1 MLKKTI
7 LIFTIFALLA
17 AGYFCLPK
25 YTAEVCRRKQFVVDR
40 DFVSMRKSLSQGR
53 FEEEILRANN
63 ATMIQKSWIDKGF
76 HIERPLRKDRYW
88 EFNGVL
94 QAKVSVN
101 DPRTGQMTVD
111 LQHKVL
117 VTPEQIDLEA
127 TLMRPLSVGVTDLR
141 QKIHMEPFP
150 EFPVSSLLRTFIS
163 VATSKIPNFYW
174 LRHRLRPVFFI
185 KFLGD
190 GCDFW
195 NKANVSVAFVFE
207 DVHLAQNFRASFIHK
222 NLWIGQSRRNEF
234 VISSGIHS
242 VAKALDKPI
251 HLSGFWP
258 QQGFRSTDHTGL
270 PISVKNLGSSP
281 KKITSGRLMIFV
293 SGGNSNSR

>member
-127 TLMRPLSVGVTDLR
+127 TVPRNLGKSGFDEIT
-141 QKIHMEPFP
+141 
-150 EFPVSSLLRTFIS
+150 PVLCRYTQRTFNGL
-163 VATSKIPNFYW
+163 T
-174 LRHRLRPVFFI
+174 RT
-185 KFLGD
+185 
-190 GCDFW
+190 
-195 NKANVSVAFVFE
+195 
-207 DVHLAQNFRASFIHK
+207 
-222 NLWIGQSRRNEF
+222 
-234 VISSGIHS
+234 GI
-242 VAKALDKPI
+242 AAML
-251 HLSGFWP
+251 LSG
-258 QQGFRSTDHTGL
+258 
-270 PISVKNLGSSP
+270 K
-281 KKITSGRLMIFV
+281 V
-293 SGGNSNSR
+293 S

>member
-7 LIFTIFALLA
+7 LIFTIFALLS

-141 QKIHMEPFP
+141 QKIHMEPYGDKTLIRVEVAMRLHRFVP
-150 EFPVSSLLRTFIS
+150 SFMQEYAKESLMKAADNSVNTFET
-163 VATSKIPNFYW
+163 V
-174 LRHRLRPVFFI
+174 I
-185 KFLGD
+185 K
-190 GCDFW
+190 
-195 NKANVSVAFVFE
+195 
-207 DVHLAQNFRASFIHK
+207 
-222 NLWIGQSRRNEF
+222 
-234 VISSGIHS
+234 
-242 VAKALDKPI
+242 
-251 HLSGFWP
+251 
-258 QQGFRSTDHTGL
+258 GL
-270 PISVKNLGSSP
+270 PPPKPGLNLGIL
-281 KKITSGRLMIFV
+281 KK
-293 SGGNSNSR
+293 